1 MLKWPMWLRV
11 VLGIAA
17 VGTCLALSFVLEPYL
32 GEWRLFLLLPGAAG
46 FIFLNPELRWEE

>member
-32 GEWRLFLLLPGAAG
+32 GEWGLFLLLPGAAG